1 MISIVMIT
9 SACLHKGFRTRKQG
23 ITLVETVIAM
33 ALITFV
39 LIGAYSLLISSIS
52 TMRRTEEN
60 LYVTRLLETAIE
72 MTRNLS
78 FADIEGDANLGIAG
92 YAASSPISFNTD
104 STLLTGAD
112 GEILYRKGSPED
124 TDPQAEKQLSNAS
137 GQIFFQKINDDLYKV
152 TAAVTWTPYRLSPS
166 TRSVTT
172 YIARQGI
179 NRR

>member
-1 MISIVMIT
+1 MNGYNHNDFT
-9 SACLHKGFRTRKQG
+9 SRKRG

-60 LYVTRLLETAIE
+60 LYVTRVLETAIE

-78 FADIEGDANLGIAG
+78 FADIEGDANLGITG

-104 STLLTGAD
+104 STLLTGND
-112 GEILYRKGSPED
+112 GEVLYRKGNPED
-124 TDPQAEKQLSNAS
+124 SDPQAEKQLANSS
-137 GQIFFQKINDDLYKV
+137 GQIIFQKMNDDLYKV
-152 TAAVTWTPYRLSPS
+152 TAAVTWTPYRLTPT
-166 TRSVTT
+166 TRVVTT